1 VEGLE
6 DEGEAPLPGRESPA
20 VGRGSPVVG
29 FVAAGRAR
37 RLSSLEGSID
47 SSAEDVF
54 WERAEARRGPGTG
67 GVPIIPLEELPR
79 LDETLAHKAPIS
91 PPCPEWAKEAKAEA
105 KAIADQLRKLK
116 EELPEMSPAE
126 QRVVMTVALLHVEAG
141 ATSLTDLI
149 AHAASLHMS
158 LLEEN
163 IIQRNEATSTA
174 AATSTELMKLIE
186 AEDMVRGELSEALVL
201 LEESESDKATLTATT
216 SSLRHHLHEQA
227 SS

>member
-1 VEGLE
+1 MEGLE
-6 DEGEAPLPGRESPA
+6 DEGEAPLPGGESPA

-29 FVAAGRAR
+29 FVAAGKAR

-67 GVPIIPLEELPR
+67 GLIPLEELPR

-126 QRVVMTVALLHVEAG
+126 QRVALLHVEAG

-149 AHAASLHMS
+149 AHASSLHMS

-216 SSLRHHLHEQA
+216 STLRHHLHEQA
-227 SS
+227 S